1 MSETPVKNNSEQ
13 AIRSPKGRFVK
24 GHSGNPAGR
33 PPGAANKLLTLA
45 RDGALELW
53 PSIMQAARDG
63 NMEAVKLVLA
73 AGMPKAKPVAETEP
87 LPSFP
92 AGGNLTEQAQEVLR
106 AVAAGELSTD
116 AAGAL
121 VSMLGTAARIDEV
134 SQLREQVESLKRVLD
149 ARKDGKKK

>member
-1 MSETPVKNNSEQ
+1 MQKVACKKQTDQ
-13 AIRSPKGRFVK
+13 ASRDAGGRFRP
-24 GHSGNPAGR
+24 GTSGNPQGR
-33 PPGAANKLLTLA
+33 PPGATSKLLSMA

-63 NMEAVKLVLA
+63 DMEAVKLVLA